1 MMRRVPLAVAAAVLT
16 ATVLA
21 GCAHPL
27 VVEAAEYAADPDC
40 AEVMLA
46 VPDAVGGLEVR
57 GTTSQATQAWGEE
70 YEIVARCGVEPPGP
84 TTEQCVT
91 VDTPAAT
98 VDWLVSESGDAWV
111 AVTFGRSPA
120 VELTVPKV
128 RADEA
133 VGDVLA
139 ELSPAAGRAPANG
152 LECS

>member
-1 MMRRVPLAVAAAVLT
+1 MIRRALLPLVATSALM
-16 ATVLA
+16 LA

-27 VVEAAEYAADPDC
+27 VVDPAPYAADPDC
-40 AEVMLA
+40 APVMLA
-46 VPDAVGGLEVR
+46 VPETVGGLATR
-57 GTTSQATQAWGEE
+57 GTTSQATQAWGDEF
-70 YEIVARCGVEPPGP
+70 EIVARCGVEPPGP
-84 TTEQCVT
+84 TTEQCIT

-98 VDWLVSESGDAWV
+98 VDWLVTETADAWV

-120 VELTVPKV
+120 LELTVPQV

-139 ELSPAAGRAPANG
+139 ELSPAAGRAPTNS